1 MAVNMFVDDDR
12 KLTFAK
18 VLADATRQRLMA
30 LCCCEWRSVGELV
43 ESLGGDV
50 SQPTVS
56 HHLAVLRRAGLV
68 DVRREG
74 RNVLYTLDQEQVAG
88 CCGRLV
94 AEFAPESEAAAMLRR
109 PRESGGE
116 GTGV

>member
-1 MAVNMFVDDDR
+1 MTVDVNADDDR
-12 KLTFAK
+12 ELTFAK

-43 ESLGGDV
+43 DALGGDV

-74 RNVLYTLDQEQVAG
+74 RRALYTLDQEQVAQ

-94 AEFAPESEAAAMLRR
+94 AEFAPESEAAATLRGA
-109 PRESGGE
+109 RESSRQGKGG
-116 GTGV
+116 